1 MIKHLQFF
9 KKGFLLLFF
18 SFLLWNSNTNAATL
32 AAGDL
37 AVVGWSALT
46 DKVNIVTL
54 ASIPSGTV
62 IKITDRGWD
71 QSTDAFTTGT
81 TGDGTVTWTTTST
94 VTAGTVLELYFGGSD
109 ATTTLTNITTNTSLT
124 SEISVTTYTVADPM
138 LISGDQIFIYQDT
151 DTNPFFIFGMNN
163 SAGTVDGNNWNTSIA
178 ILLRDSMLPDGTN
191 SQNSLTNGTNAI
203 GIAGGASQ
211 QDNIQYTG
219 PTTSANKA
227 TWLSRLVNSTNWTGD
242 NTGSTTNVIGTSSGS
257 VVNIASLAAPTVT
270 TASASSVLS
279 TSVMLGGNVT
289 ADGGA
294 TVSERGIVYATTTNP
309 TTSNTRVQI
318 GSGTGTFSQSV
329 TGLSSGTTY
338 YVRAYAI
345 NSQATSYGS
354 QVTFT
359 TLSTNANLSSLA
371 LNSGT
376 LSPTFASG
384 TTSYTASVSNATNSI
399 TVTPTVSDATATVTV
414 NGITVTSGSASGSI
428 ALSVGSNTITTV
440 VTAQDGSTTKTYT
453 VTVTRAASTN
463 ANLSSLALS
472 SGTLTPTFASGT
484 TSYTT
489 SVSNATSSITVTPTV
504 SDATATVTV
513 NGTTVTSGSASGSI
527 ALSVGSNTITTVVTA
542 QDGSTTKTYTVT
554 VTRAASTNANLASL
568 SLSSGTLSPTFASG
582 TTSYTASV
590 SNATSSITV
599 TPTVSDATATVTVNG
614 TTVTSGSASGSTALS
629 VGSNTITT
637 VVTAQDGSTTKTYTV
652 TVTRAASTNANL
664 ASLSLSSGTLSPTF
678 ASGTTSYTASVSN
691 ATSSI
696 TVTPTVSDATATVT
710 VNGTAVTSGS
720 TSGSIALSVGSNTIT
735 TVVTAQDGITTQ
747 TYTVTVTRDAPATT
761 SVSSIVRASTNPS
774 NASSVNY
781 TVTFAASV
789 TGVDATDFTL
799 TTTGVSGASVG
810 TPTGSGTSWTVPVNT
825 GTGSGTIRLDFTGTT
840 GVTPNVS
847 ASYTSGEV
855 YTIDRTGPTVSSVA
869 STSLNGVYTI
879 GNTIGI
885 SVTFSEAATVAGT
898 PQLTLET
905 GTTDRV
911 ADYVSGS
918 GTTTLLF
925 NYTVQAGDT
934 NSDLDYIST
943 SALSLNGG
951 TIKDAVGNNAVLTLP
966 TPGAA
971 NSLSANSNINI
982 NTTPVVS
989 TSGTLSAFTTCSGTA
1004 SSSQSFTVSG
1014 GNLGANLVVTAPTG
1028 FEVSTTSGSG
1038 YGSTVSLA
1046 PSSNSVANTTIYV
1059 RLTSSASGS
1068 PSGNIAVTSTG
1079 ATTKNVAASGTVNA
1093 LPVVAAISGGSSVAV
1108 GQTLQLSNSTGGG
1121 TWSSSNTSAATID
1134 ASGLVT
1140 GVAMG
1145 STTITYTVTTSGCST
1160 SVTKNVEVL
1169 GVGSLASITLS
1180 AGTLTPAFSSSTTN
1194 YTASVSNST
1203 SSITVSASALHGTA
1217 SVNGTPNSA
1226 SIPLNVGT
1234 NTINVTVSYNSGY
1247 TGTSSYTIVVT
1258 RDAAATTTVSSIV
1271 RASGNPTNA
1280 TSVNYTVTFAA
1291 SVTGVDAGDFT
1302 LASTS
1307 TANGT
1312 IGTPTGSG
1320 TTWTVPI
1327 NSVSGNGTLRL
1338 DFTGTAGVTPNVS
1351 ASYTSGEIYTID
1363 NTAPSVTSVAVPA
1376 NGTYKTGD
1384 NLNFTVNFDENVTVT
1399 GAPYLAV
1406 TLNTGGTV
1414 NATYQ
1419 SGSGTSALIFRY
1431 TVASGNADAD
1441 GIALASSITANGG
1454 TLKDAV
1460 GNNATFTLNS
1470 VGSTALVKVDGIAPT
1485 LSTVTIASNNAT
1497 TNLAKSGDVVSL
1509 NITASE
1515 NINTPTITIA
1525 GQPASVTGSGSSY
1538 SATYTMAG
1546 SDTEGA
1552 VPFSVSFSDLAG
1564 NNGTAVIATSNSSS
1578 VTFDKTAPA
1587 VPAGLAA
1594 TSGDTEN
1601 LLNWTANSEG
1611 DLKSYKVFGG
1621 TSANPTTLLSSITAG
1636 TITYTHTGLT
1646 NGTTYYYRITSID
1659 NAGNESAYSSDVT
1672 AVPRASQTIT
1682 FNPLSAVTYG
1692 AGDFDAGATASSGLA
1707 VSYTSDNTSVASIV
1721 AGKIHIVGQGTANIT
1736 ASQAGNSAYLA
1747 ASSVSRSLTIN
1758 KKQLTLTLNS
1768 IPAITKV
1775 YDGNTTAS
1783 LGATN
1788 YNLTDKVGADVV
1800 TVSGTASY
1808 DNKSAG
1814 TGKTVT
1820 VNSFVLAGA
1829 QKDNYTLGVTSLTT
1843 TGAITA
1849 KALTAS
1855 IQTISKEYDGNANA
1869 SVTFDAVNAAAGLV
1883 GSDNVSVV
1891 YTSASY
1897 DTKSIGTGKT
1907 VTITGASLSGT
1918 DKDNYSLNAF
1928 TSTTGAITAKALIAT
1943 VQPVSKEY
1951 DGNATATV
1959 TFNPLT
1965 GFVSGETVGV
1975 TYTSASYDTKNVGT
1989 GKTVT
1994 VTGAALSGADKDN
2007 YTLNA
2012 FTSTPGAITAKAL
2025 TASAQPVTKVYDG
2038 TTNATITFNVL
2049 NAAAGLVGS
2058 DNVSV
2063 VYTSAFY
2070 DTKNVGTGKAV
2081 TVTGA
2086 ALSGTDKDNYTLN
2099 AFTSATG
2106 AITTKALT
2114 ASVQTVSKEYDG
2126 TANATVTFNA
2136 LNAAAGL
2143 VGSDN
2148 VSVVYTSAS
2157 YDNKNIGSVKAVTI
2171 TGAALSGTDKDNY
2184 SLNAFTSTTGSITA
2198 KALTATVQPVTKEYD
2213 GNSNATITFN
2223 PLTGFVSGETVGV
2236 TYTSASYNNKNVG
2249 TGKTITIVGLALDGA
2264 NKDNYSLN
2272 PFSVTGSITAKE
2284 LTASLTGAVTKVYD
2298 GNTTASL
2305 TAGNYSLPGKVGS
2318 EDVTLNNP
2326 ATGSYDT
2333 KNIGTGKTVTVT
2345 GLSISGTD
2353 VANYSLASTTINGAI
2368 GTITAKEL
2376 TASLTGT
2383 VTKVYDGNTTASLT
2397 AGNYSLP
2404 GKVGS
2409 EDVTLNNPTA
2419 GTYDTK
2425 NIGSGKIVTV
2435 TGLSISGAAAGNYS
2449 LASTTI
2455 NGTVGAITAKE
2466 LTASLIGTV
2475 TKIYDGNTTAIL
2487 TGSNYSLQGKVGT
2500 EDVTLNNPTS
2510 GTYDNKN
2517 IGTGKTVTVT
2527 GLSISGT
2534 DAANYSLASTTINGT
2549 VGAITAKE
2557 LTASLAGAVTK
2568 VYDGNTTASLTA
2580 GNYSLTSRVG
2590 SEIVTLNNPTNG
2602 TYDNKNVGTGKTV
2615 TVTGLSILGADA
2627 ANYSLASTTINGA
2640 IGTITAKELTASL
2653 TGTVTKVYD
2662 GNTTASLTAGNYSLT
2677 SRVGSEIVTL
2687 DNPANGTYDNK
2698 NVGAGKTVTVTGLSI
2713 SGADAG
2719 NYSLAST
2726 TINGAIG
2733 VITTKAL
2740 TASAQPV
2747 IKVYDGNANATINF
2761 DAFNA
2766 ASGKVGSDDVS
2777 VTYVSA
2783 SYNNKDVGSGKAVTI
2798 NGLVLAGAEKNNYSL
2813 NPFTTTGDITAK
2825 SITLALN
2832 AIPAITKVYDGTT
2845 TATLVA
2851 GNYSLTGVE
2860 TGDAV
2865 TVSGTANYDNKNVAT
2880 GKTVTVNAFVLGGA
2894 QKDNYSLTTA
2904 SASTT
2909 GSITAKPITLAL
2921 NAAPVITKVYDG
2933 TPSAILATANYSLS
2947 GVVSG
2952 DVLSASGTAVYD
2964 NKNVGAGK
2972 AVTANTFVLA
2982 GADKDNYNLTTAS
2995 AGTTGNVTAK
3005 ALIITAEDKEKFQGL
3020 PLPVFTATYSGFIPG
3035 ESSAVLATQPS
3046 FSTTATANSPQGT
3059 YPIIVSG
3066 ATAANYSISFV
3077 NGVLTV
3083 KPGYPTGLNLAVATV
3098 FENAPVGTLA
3108 GTLSSTSD
3116 DPTTTFAYSLVAGS
3130 GDTDNSKFSIL
3141 NNELRTSASLNFEE
3155 KSSYNVRI
3163 RTTALNS
3170 TLTLDKEFTIT
3181 INNVNEQPTL
3191 NDIAAQTI
3199 CYTTSQQTIALG
3211 DISAGPDANQTTTV
3225 SVSSTN
3231 NALFKSLTVTQ
3242 ATGGNAQL
3250 KYTVADG
3257 ASGNGVVNVM
3267 VTDNGGTANGGVNT
3281 ILKSF
3286 MLTVN
3291 PLPVAAITANKST
3304 TISKGDVLVLTATG
3318 GTSYQW
3324 NNANGI
3330 QSGQNNHNLTVRPS
3344 ETTTYRVLVS
3354 NANNCQSWAEIT
3366 VEVLN
3371 DYQLVKGTNILT
3383 PNGDNINDNL
3393 VIRNLDL
3400 YPNNVVKIF
3409 DRAGRLLYSK
3419 ANYNDEWNGTF
3430 NGSPLAEDTY
3440 YYIVD
3445 FGGNKP
3451 KIKGFV
3457 TIVRD

>member
-1 MIKHLQFF
+1 MRKLYKFNF
-9 KKGFLLLFF
+9 KNILFTAGLLIQ
-18 SFLLWNSNTNAATL
+18 LLVFGLGTARATL
-32 AAGDL
+32 AKGDIAVIGLNCDPTGSLSKTFAIVAL
-37 AVVGWSALT
+37 ADLPANEVIYFT
-46 DKVNIVTL
+46 DK
-54 ASIPSGTV
+54 A
-62 IKITDRGWD
+62 
-71 QSTDAFTTGT
+71 
-81 TGDGTVTWTTTST
+81 
-94 VTAGTVLELYFGGSD
+94 Y
-109 ATTTLTNITTNTSLT
+109 
-124 SEISVTTYTVADPM
+124 Y
-138 LISGDQIFIYQDT
+138 
-151 DTNPFFIFGMNN
+151 
-163 SAGTVDGNNWNTSIA
+163 
-178 ILLRDSMLPDGTN
+178 
-191 SQNSLTNGTNAI
+191 
-203 GIAGGASQ
+203 GGAF
-211 QDNIQYTG
+211 
-219 PTTSANKA
+219 A
-227 TWLSRLVNSTNWTGD
+227 TPLL
-242 NTGSTTNVIGTSSGS
+242 
-257 VVNIASLAAPTVT
+257 
-270 TASASSVLS
+270 
-279 TSVMLGGNVT
+279 
-289 ADGGA
+289 
-294 TVSERGIVYATTTNP
+294 
-309 TTSNTRVQI
+309 
-318 GSGTGTFSQSV
+318 GTGTEGTFSW
-329 TGLSSGTTY
+329 TIGTTK
-338 YVRAYAI
+338 VDK
-345 NSQATSYGS
+345 
-354 QVTFT
+354 
-359 TLSTNANLSSLA
+359 
-371 LNSGT
+371 GT
-376 LSPTFASG
+376 VVMF
-384 TTSYTASVSNATNSI
+384 
-399 TVTPTVSDATATVTV
+399 
-414 NGITVTSGSASGSI
+414 TVTSGGS
-428 ALSVGSNTITTV
+428 
-440 VTAQDGSTTKTYT
+440 K
-453 VTVTRAASTN
+453 
-463 ANLSSLALS
+463 
-472 SGTLTPTFASGT
+472 
-484 TSYTT
+484 
-489 SVSNATSSITVTPTV
+489 SVS
-504 SDATATVTV
+504 
-513 NGTTVTSGSASGSI
+513 
-527 ALSVGSNTITTVVTA
+527 
-542 QDGSTTKTYTVT
+542 
-554 VTRAASTNANLASL
+554 ASL
-568 SLSSGTLSPTFASG
+568 SSSTTVGNCVILEGWTNTTANASPFGQNGDNIFVFQGTGDPTLSTFTPSFIFGFNNCSHNTYGVTDGWFTGVTGNANGISELPTALKTDGVFHTGFAGLTANQKDNYTYTGDISGTKESILAKITDTDNWASATDEVPYNFTPGASLGAFPNNFTLSS
-582 TTSYTASV
+582 
-590 SNATSSITV
+590 
-599 TPTVSDATATVTVNG
+599 
-614 TTVTSGSASGSTALS
+614 
-629 VGSNTITT
+629 
-637 VVTAQDGSTTKTYTV
+637 
-652 TVTRAASTNANL
+652 
-664 ASLSLSSGTLSPTF
+664 
-678 ASGTTSYTASVSN
+678 
-691 ATSSI
+691 
-696 TVTPTVSDATATVT
+696 
-710 VNGTAVTSGS
+710 
-720 TSGSIALSVGSNTIT
+720 
-735 TVVTAQDGITTQ
+735 
-747 TYTVTVTRDAPATT
+747 ATT
-761 SVSSIVRASTNPS
+761 ISSIVRELNSTNPT

-789 TGVDATDFTL
+789 TGVDATDFSL
-799 TTTGVSGASVG
+799 TTTGIAGASIG
-810 TPTGSGTSWTVPVNT
+810 IPSGSGTTWTVPVNT

-855 YTIDRTGPTVSSVA
+855 YTIDKTAPTVSSVA
-869 STSLNGVYTI
+869 ASSLNGTYVI

-885 SVTFSEAATVAGT
+885 AVTFSEAATVSGT

-911 ADYVSGS
+911 ANYVSGS

-925 NYTVQAGDT
+925 NYTVQSGDT
-934 NSDLDYIST
+934 NSDLDYTST
-943 SALSLNGG
+943 SALALNSG
-951 TIKDAVGNNAVLTLP
+951 TIKDAVGNDASLTLSS
-966 TPGAA
+966 PGTA
-971 NSLSANSNINI
+971 NSLGANSNIII
-982 NTTPVVS
+982 NTTPSIS
-989 TSGTLSAFTTCSGTA
+989 TSGTLSAFTTCAGTA

-1014 GNLGANLVVTAPTG
+1014 GNLGANLVVTAPAG

-1038 YGSTVSLA
+1038 YGSSVSLT
-1046 PSSNSVANTTIYV
+1046 PSSNVVASTPIYA
-1059 RLTSSASGS
+1059 RLTTSATGT

-1121 TWSSSNTSAATID
+1121 AWSSSNASAATID

-1140 GVAMG
+1140 SVAMG

-1160 SVTKNVEVL
+1160 SVTKNVDVL

-2157 YDNKNIGSVKAVTI
+2157 YDNKNIGSV
-2171 TGAALSGTDKDNY
+2171 
-2184 SLNAFTSTTGSITA
+2184 
-2198 KALTATVQPVTKEYD
+2198 
-2213 GNSNATITFN
+2213 
-2223 PLTGFVSGETVGV
+2223 
-2236 TYTSASYNNKNVG
+2236 
-2249 TGKTITIVGLALDGA
+2249 
-2264 NKDNYSLN
+2264 
-2272 PFSVTGSITAKE
+2272 
-2284 LTASLTGAVTKVYD
+2284 
-2298 GNTTASL
+2298 
-2305 TAGNYSLPGKVGS
+2305 
-2318 EDVTLNNP
+2318 
-2326 ATGSYDT
+2326 
-2333 KNIGTGKTVTVT
+2333 
-2345 GLSISGTD
+2345 
-2353 VANYSLASTTINGAI
+2353 
-2368 GTITAKEL
+2368 
-2376 TASLTGT
+2376 
-2383 VTKVYDGNTTASLT
+2383 
-2397 AGNYSLP
+2397 
-2404 GKVGS
+2404 
-2409 EDVTLNNPTA
+2409 
-2419 GTYDTK
+2419 
-2425 NIGSGKIVTV
+2425 
-2435 TGLSISGAAAGNYS
+2435 
-2449 LASTTI
+2449 
-2455 NGTVGAITAKE
+2455 
-2466 LTASLIGTV
+2466 
-2475 TKIYDGNTTAIL
+2475 
-2487 TGSNYSLQGKVGT
+2487 
-2500 EDVTLNNPTS
+2500 
-2510 GTYDNKN
+2510 
-2517 IGTGKTVTVT
+2517 
-2527 GLSISGT
+2527 
-2534 DAANYSLASTTINGT
+2534 
-2549 VGAITAKE
+2549 
-2557 LTASLAGAVTK
+2557 
-2568 VYDGNTTASLTA
+2568 
-2580 GNYSLTSRVG
+2580 
-2590 SEIVTLNNPTNG
+2590 
-2602 TYDNKNVGTGKTV
+2602 
-2615 TVTGLSILGADA
+2615 
-2627 ANYSLASTTINGA
+2627 
-2640 IGTITAKELTASL
+2640 
-2653 TGTVTKVYD
+2653 
-2662 GNTTASLTAGNYSLT
+2662 
-2677 SRVGSEIVTL
+2677 
-2687 DNPANGTYDNK
+2687 
-2698 NVGAGKTVTVTGLSI
+2698 
-2713 SGADAG
+2713 
-2719 NYSLAST
+2719 
-2726 TINGAIG
+2726 
-2733 VITTKAL
+2733 
-2740 TASAQPV
+2740 
-2747 IKVYDGNANATINF
+2747 
-2761 DAFNA
+2761 
-2766 ASGKVGSDDVS
+2766 
-2777 VTYVSA
+2777 
-2783 SYNNKDVGSGKAVTI
+2783 
-2798 NGLVLAGAEKNNYSL
+2798 
-2813 NPFTTTGDITAK
+2813 
-2825 SITLALN
+2825 
-2832 AIPAITKVYDGTT
+2832 
-2845 TATLVA
+2845 
-2851 GNYSLTGVE
+2851 
-2860 TGDAV
+2860 
-2865 TVSGTANYDNKNVAT
+2865 
-2880 GKTVTVNAFVLGGA
+2880 
-2894 QKDNYSLTTA
+2894 
-2904 SASTT
+2904 
-2909 GSITAKPITLAL
+2909 
-2921 NAAPVITKVYDG
+2921 
-2933 TPSAILATANYSLS
+2933 
-2947 GVVSG
+2947 
-2952 DVLSASGTAVYD
+2952 
-2964 NKNVGAGK
+2964 
-2972 AVTANTFVLA
+2972 
-2982 GADKDNYNLTTAS
+2982 
-2995 AGTTGNVTAK
+2995 
-3005 ALIITAEDKEKFQGL
+3005 
-3020 PLPVFTATYSGFIPG
+3020 
-3035 ESSAVLATQPS
+3035 
-3046 FSTTATANSPQGT
+3046 
-3059 YPIIVSG
+3059 
-3066 ATAANYSISFV
+3066 
-3077 NGVLTV
+3077 
-3083 KPGYPTGLNLAVATV
+3083 
-3098 FENAPVGTLA
+3098 
-3108 GTLSSTSD
+3108 
-3116 DPTTTFAYSLVAGS
+3116 
-3130 GDTDNSKFSIL
+3130 
-3141 NNELRTSASLNFEE
+3141 
-3155 KSSYNVRI
+3155 
-3163 RTTALNS
+3163 
-3170 TLTLDKEFTIT
+3170 
-3181 INNVNEQPTL
+3181 
-3191 NDIAAQTI
+3191 
-3199 CYTTSQQTIALG
+3199 
-3211 DISAGPDANQTTTV
+3211 
-3225 SVSSTN
+3225 
-3231 NALFKSLTVTQ
+3231 
-3242 ATGGNAQL
+3242 
-3250 KYTVADG
+3250 
-3257 ASGNGVVNVM
+3257 
-3267 VTDNGGTANGGVNT
+3267 
-3281 ILKSF
+3281 
-3286 MLTVN
+3286 
-3291 PLPVAAITANKST
+3291 
-3304 TISKGDVLVLTATG
+3304 
-3318 GTSYQW
+3318 
-3324 NNANGI
+3324 
-3330 QSGQNNHNLTVRPS
+3330 
-3344 ETTTYRVLVS
+3344 
-3354 NANNCQSWAEIT
+3354 
-3366 VEVLN
+3366 
-3371 DYQLVKGTNILT
+3371 
-3383 PNGDNINDNL
+3383 
-3393 VIRNLDL
+3393 
-3400 YPNNVVKIF
+3400 
-3409 DRAGRLLYSK
+3409 
-3419 ANYNDEWNGTF
+3419 
-3430 NGSPLAEDTY
+3430 
-3440 YYIVD
+3440 
-3445 FGGNKP
+3445 
-3451 KIKGFV
+3451 
-3457 TIVRD
+3457 